1 MSSLRGKGECIN
13 QIMVVIS
20 CVSIKVT
27 VSGKKEAK
35 TLRTLSIDGPCP
47 LSLTREIWEGE
58 GGCGCLAARVRV
70 SPFAIQMELLTLPA
84 PRACALPSV
93 R

>member
-1 MSSLRGKGECIN
+1 MMSAQRGKGECIN
-13 QIMVVIS
+13 QIG

-27 VSGKKEAK
+27 VSGVKANI
-35 TLRTLSIDGPCP
+35 LRTFFMDGPLP
-47 LSLTREIWEGE
+47 SLSHVRYGRVRE

-84 PRACALPSV
+84 PRAAVLCPLCKII
-93 R
+93 